1 MAKLIIALMY
11 GNKKVL
17 DRTISILKKI
27 FGEIDLSIGYDFNFT
42 EYYRDEFGENLRKKI
57 ISFRKPT
64 NKGLAEIKILTNKI
78 EKEFSANKKRIINID
93 PGYVTM
99 HNLVLASVK
108 ESPHRVNIGRGIY
121 AESILFFK
129 NKQFNEYYYTFQD
142 YRQEKV
148 KLFFKEVR
156 DSIRNH

>member
-11 GNKKVL
+11 KNKKVL
-17 DRTISILKKI
+17 DRTISKLKKI
-27 FGEIDLSIGYDFNFT
+27 FGEIDLSISYDFNFT
-42 EYYRDEFGENLRKKI
+42 EYYKDDFGDKLKKKI
-57 ISFRKPT
+57 VSFKKQT
-64 NKGLAEIKILTNKI
+64 NKGLAEIKILTNNI

-142 YRQEKV
+142 YGQEKV
-148 KLFFKEVR
+148 KLFFKRVR